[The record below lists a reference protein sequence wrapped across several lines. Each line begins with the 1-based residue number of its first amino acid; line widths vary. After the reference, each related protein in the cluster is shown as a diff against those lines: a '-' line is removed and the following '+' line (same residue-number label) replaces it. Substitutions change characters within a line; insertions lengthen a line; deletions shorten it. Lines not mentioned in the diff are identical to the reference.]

1 MVNSGVTFFVF
12 FVVNTLLVS
21 NSQQQQTRGLIPP
34 ELLTDNSL
42 YHVVPQGAI
51 LLWSGA
57 AHLVPQGWAVCDGTQ
72 GTPDLRDRFVIGS
85 GPNAQFSVGQKG
97 GASSATPTLNIR
109 PTRLTVA
116 QMPEHSHGGLTS
128 IEDTSF
134 MCYNQD
140 LVEGITTSHNNITNR
155 HIRSDRSTMI
165 NTESNNKTVNC
176 HHQHTIEKQGNN
188 EPHSHEVTTDA
199 LKILPPFHALVY
211 IMKL

>member
-34 ELLTDNSL
+34 ELLTDSNL
-42 YHVVPQGAI
+42 YHVVPQ
-51 LLWSGA
+51 
-57 AHLVPQGWAVCDGTQ
+57 
-72 GTPDLRDRFVIGS
+72 

-155 HIRSDRSTMI
+155 HIQSDRSTLI
-165 NTESNNKTVNC
+165 NTENDNKTVNC

-199 LKILPPFHALVY
+199 LKILPPFHALIY

>member
-85 GPNAQFSVGQKG
+85 
-97 GASSATPTLNIR
+97 
-109 PTRLTVA
+109 
-116 QMPEHSHGGLTS
+116 
-128 IEDTSF
+128 
-134 MCYNQD
+134 
-140 LVEGITTSHNNITNR
+140 
-155 HIRSDRSTMI
+155 
-165 NTESNNKTVNC
+165 
-176 HHQHTIEKQGNN
+176 
-188 EPHSHEVTTDA
+188 
-199 LKILPPFHALVY
+199 
-211 IMKL
+211 